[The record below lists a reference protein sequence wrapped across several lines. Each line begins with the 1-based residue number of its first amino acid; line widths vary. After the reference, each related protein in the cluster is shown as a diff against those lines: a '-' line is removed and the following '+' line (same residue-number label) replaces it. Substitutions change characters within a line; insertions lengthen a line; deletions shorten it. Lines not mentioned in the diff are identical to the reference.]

1 MRRQSRPCGGAAR
14 TPSRFAL
21 GRRRQAHVSTQLR
34 GQKRDPLLPFQSR
47 KFKISTSYAF
57 RLACPD
63 EIASQAAPL
72 NFPHQTQPGREPVPT
87 SNFAPVLSSVGQAQ
101 DLNFRRAF
109 RLTCPV
115 GIAFHL
121 TAPTKTAPTESGRPA
136 DPLVPA
142 AFPVAQGFPLLL
154 PPLPLLSAA
163 LSEAFKTPV
172 SAETI
177 CRYTDLGNT
186 VFFYRTLK
194 FSRERALFALI

>member
-1 MRRQSRPCGGAAR
+1 MLVLNKCGGKSRPCGDAAR

-21 GRRRQAHVSTQLR
+21 GRRRQAHVSAQLR

-63 EIASQAAPL
+63 GIASQAAPL

-121 TAPTKTAPTESGRPA
+121 TAPTKTAPTEAAVSLTRLCRPLC
-136 DPLVPA
+136 PSRA
-142 AFPVAQGFPLLL
+142 AF
-154 PPLPLLSAA
+154 S
-163 LSEAFKTPV
+163 
-172 SAETI
+172 
-177 CRYTDLGNT
+177 
-186 VFFYRTLK
+186 FFYRHCRCYLRLLRICRPMS
-194 FSRERALFALI
+194 FF

>member
-1 MRRQSRPCGGAAR
+1 MRQCRTDALALRARAPQTSTRLGATAR
-14 TPSRFAL
+14 AKT
-21 GRRRQAHVSTQLR
+21 GSTA
-34 GQKRDPLLPFQSR
+34 
-47 KFKISTSYAF
+47 AF
-57 RLACPD
+57 SMPQTKDLNAACLRLARPVG
-63 EIASQAAPL
+63 IASQAAPL

-154 PPLPLLSAA
+154 PPLPLLSAE
-163 LSEAFKTPV
+163 LSESPSSETPV

-177 CRYTDLGNT
+177 CHYTNLGNSVYSAVT
-186 VFFYRTLK
+186 HVSR
-194 FSRERALFALI
+194 FSN